1 MRACHDFIPDGES
14 SLSRASNNKLIMSSL
29 QIIIA
34 CKRLGPGITKTLRV
48 KMFFNYFFLNTD
60 GSTSLPGAP
69 GLFKTGPR
77 NFRIRQEKTVGIMAF
92 CHTAILEIRLI
103 VI

>member
-1 MRACHDFIPDGES
+1 
-14 SLSRASNNKLIMSSL
+14 
-29 QIIIA
+29 
-34 CKRLGPGITKTLRV
+34 
-48 KMFFNYFFLNTD
+48 MFFNYFFLNTD